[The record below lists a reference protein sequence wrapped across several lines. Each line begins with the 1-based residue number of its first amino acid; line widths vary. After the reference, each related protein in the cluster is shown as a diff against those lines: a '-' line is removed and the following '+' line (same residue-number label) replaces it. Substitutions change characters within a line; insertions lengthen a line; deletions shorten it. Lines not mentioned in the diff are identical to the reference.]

1 MHITGKLLGVVLV
14 FAAITGFVF
23 AARLV
28 DVRGKWLDQYQKVK
42 DRNEKITP
50 ELAAARV
57 EHDEARAELE
67 RESLRWEKFWNNE
80 VGQFIPRS
88 GTLNVNVGGQ
98 SGITSKMSL
107 FAFQLPKPDA
117 PKYAGAFSVFQLQPN
132 LTVLK
137 PVFRVRQEDVDN
149 WTAGNWRLRTMI
161 PSSFASTIAGLE
173 SELTVGDELLVKQQS
188 NLDTQSK
195 LVDDA
200 KQQRDGR
207 IVELLGGGNAN
218 AAVRGLVTEI
228 AEADDA
234 RNASLFEVDRLRR
247 DISNAEKHIAGLIRN
262 NNELA
267 NTLQSRLAPKQTAL
281 SNGTP

>member
-28 DVRGKWLDQYQKVK
+28 DVRGKWLDQFQKVK
-42 DRNEKITP
+42 DRNDKIAP

-57 EHDEARAELE
+57 EHEEARGELE
-67 RESLRWEKFWNNE
+67 RESLRWERFWNNE

-88 GTLNVNVGGQ
+88 GMLNLNAGAQ
-98 SGITSKMSL
+98 NGITSKL
-107 FAFQLPKPDA
+107 TLYAFELPKPND
-117 PKYAGAFSVFQLQPN
+117 PKYVGAFNVFQLQPN

-137 PVFRVRQEDVDN
+137 PAFRLRQEDVDN
-149 WTAGNWRLRTMI
+149 WSAGSWRLRTMI
-161 PSSFASTIAGLE
+161 PSSFASTIGGLE
-173 SELTVGDELLVKQQS
+173 SELTVADELFVKQQS

-207 IVELLGGGNAN
+207 IVELLGGGNGN

-228 AEADDA
+228 AEADDQ

-247 DISNAEKHIAGLIRN
+247 DISTAEKHIQSLIRD